1 MVCMRSE
8 AKETVEG
15 EASVEFQR
23 APNIDVKEA
32 GNSAHSVKTESRN
45 FYWSVLGG
53 IV

>member
-1 MVCMRSE
+1 MRSE
-8 AKETVEG
+8 AKETVEVEG
-15 EASVEFQR
+15 EASVEFHR

-32 GNSAHSVKTESRN
+32 GNSTHSVKTESQN